1 MENSYIPQ
9 YQLDTLKR
17 RVRPGKVVL
26 VYGPRRTGKTT
37 MIQHFLRD
45 REDYMLVNGEDQSVH
60 KYLGSQTIETLKEF
74 VGNTPLLVIDEA
86 QHIPQIG
93 LNLKL
98 IVDHIPTVAVVATGS
113 STFNQ
118 IGEPLVGRKKT
129 LLLYPL
135 SQMELDVEG
144 QIDTRLIYGSYPD
157 VVLLSSN
164 AERQAYLHEFVY
176 SALHR
181 DISEVKKAP
190 MLLKLLQLLAYQVGK
205 EVSNTE
211 LAGKLGVNRRTVER
225 YLDLL
230 EKVFIIVN
238 IRGYSRNLRSEVTR
252 TSRYYFYDLGIRNG
266 LINNFNA
273 LEDRNDV
280 GALWENYL
288 VMERLKAQEYLEIH
302 SNNYFWRTYD
312 QKELDWVEE
321 RDGKLH
327 GYEFKWSSKQVSAP
341 KLWHDTYPE
350 GTFELINR
358 ENYLD
363 FVGVNFQRGMR

>member
-1 MENSYIPQ
+1 
-9 YQLDTLKR
+9 
-17 RVRPGKVVL
+17 VL

-45 REDYMLVNGEDQSVH
+45 REDYLLVSGEDRSVH
-60 KYLGSQTIETLKEF
+60 KYLGSQTIETLKNF
-74 VGNTPLLVIDEA
+74 VGDTPLLVIDEA
-86 QHIPQIG
+86 QHIPKIG

-113 STFNQ
+113 SSFDLANQ
-118 IGEPLVGRKKT
+118 VGEPLTGRKKT
-129 LLLYPL
+129 LHLYPL
-135 SQMELDVEG
+135 SQMELG
-144 QIDTRLIYGSYPD
+144 QLENRAQTDSRLETRLIYGSYPD

-164 AERQAYLHEFVY
+164 AERRDYLHDLVH
-176 SALHR
+176 SALYK
-181 DISEVKKAP
+181 DILEVDGVKKAQV
-190 MLLKLLQLLAYQVGK
+190 LLKLLQLLAYQVGK
-205 EVSNTE
+205 EVSHTE
-211 LAGKLGVNRRTVER
+211 LAGKLGVNRRTIER

-273 LEDRNDV
+273 LQDRNDV

-288 VMERLKAQEYLEIH
+288 VMERLKCQEYLDIY

-327 GYEFKWSSKQVSAP
+327 GYEFKWSNRKVKAP
-341 KLWHDTYPE
+341 KLWHDTYSE
-350 GTFELINR
+350 GTFTLINR

-363 FVGVNFQRGMR
+363 FVAPKRPSRRR